1 MKYTKVFINSVL
13 DLVGGADNI
22 AILDYCISRVR
33 ISVHNNDII
42 NREKIKDIE
51 DFGVKVFIIDS
62 NLIHLVI
69 KPIGTSGE
77 VEKILRDTIEKL

>member
-1 MKYTKVFINSVL
+1 MKYTKEFINSVL

-33 ISVHNNDII
+33 ISVHSSDAI

-51 DFGVKVFIIDS
+51 NLNIKVFIIDL

-69 KPIGTSGE
+69 KPIGASEE
-77 VEKILRDTIEKL
+77 VEKMIRNTIEKL